1 MKQETLYEILADVDE
16 TYVEAAHAPKKK
28 TTRSWGKGLVAAAC
42 IALILTAVWAI
53 RQNSS
58 SLPPIGTQPSD
69 LPTKPPQA
77 VQPPYNHFDS
87 PGELLALYH
96 ATQGSEEE
104 YAAYFESLNLYSD
117 STHFLSTL
125 DGGKEFI
132 TWLRSMPL
140 PYRDDAA
147 QSFVSLYYYTAGK
160 IKGIEQFYDVNG
172 IRYNLFCMDAQSA
185 PSLEGESVATVAI
198 GEYSFDLHEGD
209 YGSSRRLFGNCFVG
223 DYVIHIW
230 INTTDPSEVDFSG
243 FYLGDLVDALS

>member
-28 TTRSWGKGLVAAAC
+28 TTRSWGKGLAAAAC
-42 IALILTAVWAI
+42 MVLILTAAWVI
-53 RQNSS
+53 RQQQSFTPNE
-58 SLPPIGTQPSD
+58 
-69 LPTKPPQA
+69 PPQSFTPNEPPQS

-87 PGELLALYH
+87 TQELLALYH

-117 STHFLSTL
+117 TTHFLSTL
-125 DGGKEFI
+125 GGGKEFI

-185 PSLEGESVATVAI
+185 PSLEGESVATAAI
-198 GEYSFDLHEGD
+198 DEYSFNLHEGD
-209 YGSSRRLFGNCFVG
+209 YGSSRRLFANCFIG

-230 INTTDPSEVDFSG
+230 INTTDPSKVDFSE
-243 FYLGDLVDALS
+243 FHLGDLIDALS